1 MCTLALFLSFP
12 PSFCPSLCSSLAPF
26 LLSFLPFSRSWLQL
40 PLGKGKWSQFSVDFC
55 WFLFLPSSSFLS
67 LFLSPICLPILV
79 LISPSS
85 SLSTP
90 QWNRDDFRFAL
101 SLNVACHGNTCH
113 LHGAF
118 FFSLP
123 LATLLPLMI
132 DTKIRMN
139 SSSSPPFPSIRLFL
153 PLHNHLSRMET
164 GQFFMWSRTQ
174 VPEDSPSPM
183 SFSITIPSRCSV
195 FPVSHLLS
203 LPWVLLIY
211 LLVYSL
217 WGEIKRANCQALVF
231 PVPLVML
238 ASILYWLTIRWSPYL
253 MLMVLSTENTEKP
266 RHFLLPKFREAN
278 K

>member
-1 MCTLALFLSFP
+1 MLI
-12 PSFCPSLCSSLAPF
+12 
-26 LLSFLPFSRSWLQL
+26 
-40 PLGKGKWSQFSVDFC
+40 
-55 WFLFLPSSSFLS
+55 WFLVIAGAVILDQASK
-67 LFLSPICLPILV
+67 LFVMYGLGLDQVGESIP
-79 LISPSS
+79 LIEDVFHF
-85 SLSTP
+85 THV
-90 QWNRDDFRFAL
+90 R
-101 SLNVACHGNTCH
+101 

-217 WGEIKRANCQALVF
+217 
-231 PVPLVML
+231 
-238 ASILYWLTIRWSPYL
+238 
-253 MLMVLSTENTEKP
+253 
-266 RHFLLPKFREAN
+266 
-278 K
+278 